1 MIDRHAVYYVICNKM
16 CVSHSVV
23 PTISL
28 NSPTNLPPLL
38 FSNVHG
44 VESDFWSLGVLA
56 FELLFGQRPFEKHCP
71 SLHITYLEESLKR
84 TAARS
89 VIRRDSIHVS
99 IKCRL
104 LSDRI
109 ALHRIALHD
118 YYCRFNLQNTQ
129 LLQLSSP
136 NPTHPPSYPPVACLH
151 TLIKANL
158 NLI

>member
-1 MIDRHAVYYVICNKM
+1 M

-23 PTISL
+23 RTIIL
-28 NSPTNLPPLL
+28 NLPTNPLHYI

-89 VIRRDSIHVS
+89 VTKRDSIHVS
-99 IKCRL
+99 IKCHLAIRSHCIGL
-104 LSDRI
+104 HSIITTGYLTYIMYNSFNFLRIQLFFLS
-109 ALHRIALHD
+109 
-118 YYCRFNLQNTQ
+118 
-129 LLQLSSP
+129 
-136 NPTHPPSYPPVACLH
+136 PSRSHSYRSLF
-151 TLIKANL
+151 NL
-158 NLI
+158 NLISNNIRYHIIRLFCLII